1 MPGYRSIGEH
11 LLRALF
17 VSTVNPNESLRQ
29 AMSPLTMGSNV
40 VLPGTL
46 SRNGG
51 SYQSQFHRGTLRL
64 SKFIKLELLDTA
76 I

>member
-29 AMSPLTMGSNV
+29 AMSPLTMCSNV
-40 VLPGTL
+40 VLPGTH
-46 SRNGG
+46 SRNGVVTKV
-51 SYQSQFHRGTLRL
+51 S
-64 SKFIKLELLDTA
+64 FIEGH
-76 I
+76 